1 MLGESVTKNFLKLAK
16 TAQAFTP
23 ALGRQRQADLRE
35 LKNCQNYM
43 DEALSPEAKQTQ
55 RVGGWGEE

>member
-1 MLGESVTKNFLKLAK
+1 M
-16 TAQAFTP
+16 AQAFTP

-43 DEALSPEAKQTQ
+43 DEALSPKAKQNIKSG
-55 RVGGWGEE
+55 REGVGISL